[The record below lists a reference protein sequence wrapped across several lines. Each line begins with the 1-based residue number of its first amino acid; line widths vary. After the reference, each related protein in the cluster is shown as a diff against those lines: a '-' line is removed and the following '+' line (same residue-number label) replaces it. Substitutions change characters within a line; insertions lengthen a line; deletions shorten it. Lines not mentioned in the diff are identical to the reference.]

1 MFIHSVTNLAINKV
15 FSANRLL
22 NSPIG
27 ITTHR
32 YNREGWAIVLK
43 VKGKTIY
50 TVGDEIVLSDSLH
63 PVILPKGCSYSW
75 KCIEPGECIII
86 EFEAENTETTFA
98 SFEINDNSLLVN
110 NFSKIEKS
118 LSTKK
123 MCHRLECNYYLY
135 EILLFLLKSLK
146 QEHPHSKKYFAL
158 KPAIK
163 YITENYSDS
172 RITDE
177 LLSELCGMSNVYFR
191 KIFASVYGTSPIKYL
206 HNLRIE
212 KAKAILRSDF
222 ETIEQVA
229 LSVGY
234 NSIFHF
240 SKMFK
245 QYTGTSPSEY
255 ANNSSPYHNND
266 YRISKR

>member
-1 MFIHSVTNLAINKV
+1 MFINSVTNLAINKV
-15 FSANRLL
+15 LSANRLL
-22 NSPIG
+22 NSPVG

-32 YNREGWAIVLK
+32 NDREGWAIVLK
-43 VKGKTIY
+43 IKGKTIY
-50 TVGDEIVLSDSLH
+50 TVGNKKVLSDNLH

-86 EFEAENTETTFA
+86 EFEAENTETTFS
-98 SFEINDNSLLVN
+98 SFEIKDNSLLIN

-123 MCHRLECNYYLY
+123 KCFRLECNYYLY
-135 EILLFLLKSLK
+135 EILLFLLKSAN
-146 QEHPHSKKYFAL
+146 QEHQHPKKYSAL

-172 RITDE
+172 NITNE
-177 LLSELCGMSNVYFR
+177 LLAELCGMSTVNFR
-191 KIFASVYGTSPIKYL
+191 KIFVSVYRTSPIKYL
-206 HNLRIE
+206 HNFRIE

-234 NSIFHF
+234 NSIYHF

-245 QYTGTSPSEY
+245 IYTSFNPSEY
-255 ANNSSPYHNND
+255 AKAS
-266 YRISKR
+266 RK

>member
-1 MFIHSVTNLAINKV
+1 MFIHSVTDLAINKV

-22 NSPIG
+22 NSPVG

-32 YNREGWAIVLK
+32 NDREGWAIVLK
-43 VKGKTIY
+43 IKGKTIY
-50 TVGDEIVLSDSLH
+50 TVGNKKVLSDNLH

-98 SFEINDNSLLVN
+98 SFEIKDNSLLIN

-118 LSTKK
+118 LNTKK
-123 MCHRLECNYYLY
+123 TYYRLECNYYLY
-135 EILLFLLKSLK
+135 EILLFLLKFAK
-146 QEHPHSKKYFAL
+146 QEHQHPKKYSAL

-172 RITDE
+172 SITNE
-177 LLSELCGMSNVYFR
+177 LLSELCGMSTVYFR
-191 KIFASVYGTSPIKYL
+191 KIFVSVYGISPIKYL
-206 HNLRIE
+206 HNFRIE

-234 NSIFHF
+234 NSIYHF

-245 QYTGTSPSEY
+245 LYTGKSPSEY
-255 ANNSSPYHNND
+255 ATASRN
-266 YRISKR
+266 

>member
-1 MFIHSVTNLAINKV
+1 MFIHSVTNLTINKV

-22 NSPIG
+22 NSPVG

-32 YNREGWAIVLK
+32 NDREGWAVVLK
-43 VKGKTIY
+43 IKGKTIY
-50 TVGDEIVLSDSLH
+50 TVGNKQVLSDDLH

-86 EFEAENTETTFA
+86 EFEAENTETTFT
-98 SFEINDNSLLVN
+98 SFEIKDNSLLVN

-135 EILLFLLKSLK
+135 EILLFLLKFAK
-146 QEHPHSKKYFAL
+146 QEHPHPKKYSAL

-172 RITDE
+172 NVSNE
-177 LLSELCGMSNVYFR
+177 LLSELCGMSTVYFR
-191 KIFASVYGTSPIKYL
+191 RIFVSVYGISPIKYL
-206 HNLRIE
+206 HNFRIE
-212 KAKAILRSDF
+212 KAKAILKSDYD
-222 ETIEQVA
+222 TIEQVA

-234 NSIFHF
+234 NSIYHF

-245 QYTGTSPSEY
+245 LYTGNSPLEY
-255 ANNSSPYHNND
+255 AKASRN
-266 YRISKR
+266 

>member
-1 MFIHSVTNLAINKV
+1 MFIHSVTNLTINKV

-22 NSPIG
+22 NSPVG

-32 YNREGWAIVLK
+32 NDREGWAIVLK
-43 VKGKTIY
+43 IKGKTIY
-50 TVGDEIVLSDSLH
+50 TVGNKQVLSDDLH

-86 EFEAENTETTFA
+86 EFEAENTEATFT
-98 SFEINDNSLLVN
+98 SFEIKDNSLLIN

-118 LSTKK
+118 LSTKNIY
-123 MCHRLECNYYLY
+123 HRLECNYYLY
-135 EILLFLLKSLK
+135 EILLFLLKSAK
-146 QEHPHSKKYFAL
+146 QEHPHPKKYSAL

-172 RITDE
+172 NINNE
-177 LLSELCGMSNVYFR
+177 LLAELCAMSTVYFR
-191 KIFASVYGTSPIKYL
+191 KTFVSVYGTSPIKYL
-206 HNLRIE
+206 NKFRIE

-234 NSIFHF
+234 SSIYHF

-245 QYTGTSPSEY
+245 QYTGTSPLEY
-255 ANNSSPYHNND
+255 
-266 YRISKR
+266 SKQSKSY

>member
-1 MFIHSVTNLAINKV
+1 MFIHSVTDLAINKF

-22 NSPIG
+22 NSPVG

-32 YNREGWAIVLK
+32 NDREGWAIVLK
-43 VKGKTIY
+43 IKGKTIY
-50 TVGDEIVLSDSLH
+50 TVGNKKVLSDNLH

-98 SFEINDNSLLVN
+98 SFEIKDNSLLIN

-118 LSTKK
+118 LNTKK
-123 MCHRLECNYYLY
+123 TYYRLECNYYLY
-135 EILLFLLKSLK
+135 EILLFLLKFAK
-146 QEHPHSKKYFAL
+146 QEHQHPKNFSFL

-172 RITDE
+172 NINNE
-177 LLSELCGMSNVYFR
+177 LLAELCAMSTVYFR
-191 KIFASVYGTSPIKYL
+191 KTFVSVYSTSPIKYL
-206 HNLRIE
+206 NNFRIE

-234 NSIFHF
+234 NSIYHF

-245 QYTGTSPSEY
+245 LYTGKSPSEY
-255 ANNSSPYHNND
+255 AKASRN
-266 YRISKR
+266 